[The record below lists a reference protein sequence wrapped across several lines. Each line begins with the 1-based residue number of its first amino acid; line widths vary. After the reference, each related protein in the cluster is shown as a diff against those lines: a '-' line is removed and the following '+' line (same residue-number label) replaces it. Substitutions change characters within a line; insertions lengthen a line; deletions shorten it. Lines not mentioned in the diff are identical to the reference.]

1 MAKTATSL
9 SRAVNN
15 ICRLY
20 VLGKAGKFQ
29 DYVTQSES
37 QDCVAHKL
45 YMCMLAIMKKR
56 KIFVFKSS
64 AVITYKVFLTIG
76 LNE

>member
-29 DYVTQSES
+29 DYITQSES

-56 KIFVFKSS
+56 ILFLKSS